1 MLAIALAALAA
12 CTPAG
17 PSATTAPSAVP
28 GVGAQATFI
37 IANNAGLVA
46 LDAQC
51 RPLGNIADL
60 PSQSVPATPSLNP
73 ARDRIAF
80 ALTLPPSR
88 TTGFGSDIYE
98 VKLDGTGLRPLVEHE
113 GENVFYASPRYDPLG
128 NAIYV
133 HRRGA
138 VIRDGQYVGNTD
150 EIVRVDLASGRRTV
164 IATNAS
170 DPTVSPDGKRLVY
183 VHLKDHLPD
192 GLRVISL
199 PDGGDARP
207 FLRTRDTFIYIQTP
221 RFSSTGSEVVFSGS
235 GRQTGALAGGHLA
248 HLGLPAELFIASGD
262 GAKLSTLGPT
272 GDEAIPAW
280 SPKGDRIAYVG
291 TGAFTIVSV
300 ADQKTTVCAQGEQF
314 FFGDPVWVKD

>member
-1 MLAIALAALAA
+1 MLGIALAALAA
-12 CTPAG
+12 CAPAG

-60 PSQSVPATPSLNP
+60 PSQSVPATPSLSP

-128 NAIYV
+128 NA
-133 HRRGA
+133 
-138 VIRDGQYVGNTD
+138 
-150 EIVRVDLASGRRTV
+150 
-164 IATNAS
+164 
-170 DPTVSPDGKRLVY
+170 K
-183 VHLKDHLPD
+183 
-192 GLRVISL
+192 
-199 PDGGDARP
+199 
-207 FLRTRDTFIYIQTP
+207 
-221 RFSSTGSEVVFSGS
+221 
-235 GRQTGALAGGHLA
+235 
-248 HLGLPAELFIASGD
+248 
-262 GAKLSTLGPT
+262 
-272 GDEAIPAW
+272 
-280 SPKGDRIAYVG
+280 RIAATCSRV
-291 TGAFTIVSV
+291 
-300 ADQKTTVCAQGEQF
+300 
-314 FFGDPVWVKD
+314 PR